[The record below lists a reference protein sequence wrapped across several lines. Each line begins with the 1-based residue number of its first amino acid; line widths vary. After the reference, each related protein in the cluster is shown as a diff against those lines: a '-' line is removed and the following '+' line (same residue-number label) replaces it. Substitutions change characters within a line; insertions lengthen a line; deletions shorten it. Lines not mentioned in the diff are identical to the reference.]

1 MNTVEPV
8 ESVERVEPAVCA
20 VDPAP
25 APVGKALLPL
35 TPAAGPS
42 LLAVALIALLASVA
56 SVGVYHAAVVSSQ
69 TRLAIVDLP
78 AVYRER
84 EAAFER
90 LLTRGTRDGASARD
104 REEAMAMAGDF
115 ARRLPKALDEL
126 AAECGC
132 TVLTS
137 NAVAGRHRLPDLTAA
152 LRAKVGP

>member
-1 MNTVEPV
+1 LNTVEPV
-8 ESVERVEPAVCA
+8 ESTVRAA
-20 VDPAP
+20 DP
-25 APVGKALLPL
+25 ALLPL

-42 LLAVALIALLASVA
+42 LVAVALIALLASVA
-56 SVGVYHAAVVSSQ
+56 SVGVYHAAVVSTQ

-84 EAAFER
+84 EAAFEK
-90 LLTRGTRDGASARD
+90 LLTRGTRGTRETRETRETLGGAVTRD
-104 REEAMAMAGDF
+104 RDEAMAMAGDF